1 VVELRDIEIFLT
13 LAEELH
19 FGRTAERLHVS
30 PARVS
35 QAIKK
40 QERVIGAE
48 LFVRTSRSVRLTPVG
63 EQLRVDLISVYRG
76 LTASMERARMA
87 AKGVTGTLR
96 VGMLAINGHELKP
109 YWTEFRKRH
118 PDWELRVRHANYVD
132 AFGLLRRGE
141 FDVLVAWLPV
151 REDDLAVGP
160 TVFRERKVLM
170 TSLDHLL
177 AGSGPVSSEVLA
189 DHSVLSV
196 RSTEP
201 EYWEDAFLP
210 FFTPSGR
217 VIPRNQ
223 APIPALESIYAI
235 VSAGESVH
243 SLGEHVTRFQVR
255 PDIVYRL
262 IEDGPELR
270 WGLVWHAESENDLI
284 RAIVQVV
291 EDLGEARL

>member
-1 VVELRDIEIFLT
+1 MELRDIEIFLT

-19 FGRTAERLHVS
+19 FGRTAERLRVS

-48 LFVRTSRSVRLTPVG
+48 LFVRTSRNVRLTPIG
-63 EQLRVDLISVYRG
+63 EQLRTDLIPVYQG
-76 LTASMERARMA
+76 LRESMRRARMA

-109 YWTEFRKRH
+109 YWTAFRTRH
-118 PDWELRVRHANYVD
+118 PHWELQVRHANYVD

-141 FDVLVAWLPV
+141 FDVLVAWTPI
-151 REDDLAVGP
+151 REDDLIVGP
-160 TVFRERKVLM
+160 RVFRERKVLM
-170 TSLDHLL
+170 SSLDHPL
-177 AGSGPVSSEVLA
+177 ADPGPVSLEVLA
-189 DHSVLSV
+189 DHSVLSA

-201 EYWEDAFLP
+201 EYWEDAFQP

-217 VIPRNQ
+217 AIPRHQ
-223 APIPALESIYAI
+223 APIPTLEDIYAI

-243 SLGEHVTRFQVR
+243 SLGMHVTRFQTR
-255 PDIVYRL
+255 PDIAYRL
-262 IEDGPELR
+262 IEDGPELH
-270 WGLVWHAESENDLI
+270 WGLVWHAESENDRI
-284 RAIVQVV
+284 RAMAQVV